1 MKILLIED
9 EINLANLIQE
19 YFIKQG
25 YKIDVLNEGDVCCY
39 ENYDVIILDWMLP
52 KKSGFEILKE
62 IRRNSN
68 IPIIMLTAKDAVKNK
83 VDALKIG
90 ADDYVTKPFDLEELE
105 ARVISVYRRSK
116 NLSSNILKYK
126 DIEIDLDSKIV
137 KYKNKE
143 IILKPKVYE
152 LLVLFIKNKNSFLSK
167 GLIADELDIID
178 ESNVI
183 EVLVYNLRK
192 MFGKDFIK
200 TYRNLGYRLS

>member
-1 MKILLIED
+1 MKLLIIED
-9 EINLANLIQE
+9 ELNLANIIKE
-19 YFIKQG
+19 YFIKQS
-25 YKIDVLNEGDVCCY
+25 YKVDVLNDGDVCCY

-52 KKSGFEILKE
+52 KKSGFEILKD
-62 IRRNSN
+62 IRQNSN
-68 IPIIMLTAKDAVKNK
+68 IPVIMLTAKDAVKNK
-83 VDALKIG
+83 VDALKTG

-116 NLSSNILKYK
+116 NFSSNILKYK
-126 DIEIDLDSKIV
+126 DIEIDLDSKRV

-143 IILKPKVYE
+143 VILKPKVYE

-178 ESNVI
+178 ESNII

-192 MFGKDFIK
+192 VFGKDFIK

>member
-9 EINLANLIQE
+9 EINLATLIKE

-25 YKIDVLNEGDVCCY
+25 FKTDVLNDGDVCCY

-52 KKSGFEILKE
+52 KKSGFEILKD
-62 IRRNSN
+62 IRQNSN
-68 IPIIMLTAKDAVKNK
+68 IPVIMLTAKDAVKNK
-83 VDALKIG
+83 VDALKTG

-126 DIEIDLDSKIV
+126 DIEIDLDSKRV

-143 IILKPKVYE
+143 VILKPKVYE

-192 MFGKDFIK
+192 VFGKDFIK